1 MQKRG
6 NKALSIVLC
15 ALLMLTMA
23 MPALVAAAADA
34 QIVITN
40 EDGAEVTERLE
51 VKEFESIQLGYTTS
65 GDVPAGAYVTWE
77 SSQPLLA
84 GVDENGEVH
93 GYDFSKEAIVHQ
105 WLDENVR
112 VLPLIGDSLADS
124 ILQGIEDQGIDL
136 ADPAGIELLIKLVGE
151 LGGSFGESLAN
162 SLRETLDNMNIEI
175 TATLHAADGSVLAS
189 DTVEVVV
196 AQSTLDFASIYP
208 TAVHITNKN
217 SVPTTVAVGAT
228 VQLYGV
234 CTPVRLEQGIKWTM
248 GGTIFDTESGK
259 HATVSSDGLVTF
271 TSPGEVTVRL
281 NPESAAYAFVTDTIT
296 FNVVSPEELPVTSF
310 EITGETEIDEGE
322 TTQLAITNVQPAGA
336 YTGDLV
342 WESSDPTVAVVD
354 QSGVVTGLDGGSS
367 WTQLNR
373 KTNVTASIG
382 SVSRSVEVQVNK
394 NILNAV
400 ISGVEIV
407 GNANIPNNTTT
418 NYTMKVTPDRLNNSS
433 DVQREWGITEPL
445 TGEIVWATSETPADT
460 SIATLTADGALTP
473 KSSGIMTIHARA
485 TQGETVLETS
495 LTVNA
500 GNPITSFEI
509 YGDFGWTGRFTEGDT
524 VQLELRNI
532 QPADYDPAL
541 LDTVVWTSSDPTT
554 ISVDENGEITGMD
567 AGGSNPWDS
576 RDATITAT
584 IGGVSVSTHIT
595 VYGGVLSELVA
606 ASVTGSDYVIR
617 DFPISYT
624 ASYTPPRLD
633 VKDVHWGVPY
643 DDGSRPWEPDWDSTS
658 GNQQN
663 SVASV
668 DNNGTVTGLAAG
680 STTVWYFAHE
690 GLTSVDGSYVEATK
704 DITVVELEPESIT
717 ITAPTRTNY
726 VEGETELDL
735 TGLKV
740 ELNYSREAVS
750 QYYDTTG
757 WSDSDFTVEVTDYTV
772 GEINQSILDTEQYII
787 VTVTRAGTSYRGVFT
802 ITLESKKLT
811 DITLENPRYA
821 YNEGEYQL
829 DLEGLTVTANYSN
842 AASEQVTDYTVD
854 YSAFDPTLL
863 DVEQQ
868 IPVTYTHAGLS
879 ATATFPVIV
888 YGYPVVTV
896 DAGDYAGG
904 WTTGDVT
911 LSLSAT
917 HPMDGL
923 TYSYYTDSDPTWRTI
938 EGDTLVI
945 NTNSSDTYYFK
956 AVNSVGMESAVT
968 EPITVQRDDV
978 TPSFTLTPAVQELT
992 NMSYLVSVE
1001 NVNVGPSGIQSV
1013 TLNGEPI
1020 TDSYATFRVDQNGEY
1035 TVVMT
1040 ANNGLSSSQTLTVEN
1055 IDKEVPT
1062 VTEVTVEHKNSGGF
1076 ARFLNDLTFGLFF
1089 NEEVELTAAAEDTGV
1104 AGLDRIEYRFY
1115 NDETETY
1122 SEWQVYDDANK
1133 PTQLPDFR
1141 GYAEVRAYDRAGNVS
1156 AVYTSDGYVVDGT
1169 APTDLQV
1176 TALFDDEIYA
1186 DSTWVADDVEI
1197 TLESTA
1203 FSGIYEYQYRI
1214 DGGDWQSITG
1224 NTMTATEEGTHLYEF
1239 KAISNAA
1246 LESPVASLTV
1256 CIDRRQ
1262 PVIRVEFDGTFGRWT
1277 ADGAHFSF
1285 STEEES
1291 LSGITYYYSDGTG
1304 WYAFDGADL
1313 HLEENTNAVY
1323 AFKAVNGAGTESIVS
1338 DSYRVMI
1345 DTTEPDVILTPTV
1358 TDPTCVP
1365 YAVNIETVT
1374 GESGIESLEM
1384 DGADITGQSAVT
1396 VSENGNYLFTVTGG
1410 NGLQKTVLLVID
1422 NFYDPVLEISDIDIA
1437 QSVSGGVAAEDD
1449 SEFGSYYKEDAV
1461 VTINVNNTGA
1471 GEIKEIRYRLLDAD
1485 GTPTTDWLTYDETQK
1500 PQLTTGFKGYVEA
1513 QAFDTTGLVS
1523 EVYASEGVTVDTI
1536 APTAPV
1542 ITAANGDAAYAD
1554 SEWADGS
1561 VTLTVESSAFSGIS
1575 GYQYRVDGSDWQPL
1589 SGNTLTVTADGAH
1602 TYAFKAVSN
1611 ATLESE
1617 ASEEFTVRIDSETP
1631 ILQVGVDGA
1640 VGTKTE
1646 GPITFTLY
1654 TPNCLSDVTY
1664 YYNCGDGWVA
1674 LIGNT
1679 LTLTEETQAEYR
1691 FKAVNAAG
1699 KESYE
1704 SPVYAVHIEK
1714 EELKLIVPKDDGSTT
1729 ITVDRSGTTALLT
1742 GMTADTTVDAL
1753 RAQLQNEETQI
1764 RVLRNGVEL
1773 SDGELVGTGCVV
1785 QCVSVND
1792 PQTVYESVTVL
1803 LMGDV
1808 DGDGA
1813 VTQADYSAVA
1823 KAIFNPSAIADG
1835 VYSLAA
1841 DLNGDTVIDG
1851 FDLAQFDLVRSM
1863 SAVQA

>member
-1 MQKRG
+1 MQTRG
-6 NKALSIVLC
+6 NKALSVVLC

-23 MPALVAAAADA
+23 MPAFVAAAADA

-124 ILQGIEDQGIDL
+124 ILQTIEDQGIDL
-136 ADPAGIELLIKLVGE
+136 ADPADIELLITLVGTM
-151 LGGSFGESLAN
+151 GGSFGESLAN

-354 QSGVVTGLDGGSS
+354 QTGLVTGLDGGSS

-373 KTNVTASIG
+373 KTNVTAWIG

-500 GNPITSFEI
+500 GTPITSFEI
-509 YGDFGWTGRFTEGDT
+509 YGDFGWTGRFTEGDE

-541 LDTVVWTSSDPTT
+541 LDTVVWTSSDPTA
-554 ISVDENGEITGMD
+554 ISVDENGVITGMD

-690 GLTSVDGSYVEATK
+690 GLTSVDGSYAEATK

-787 VTVTRAGTSYRGVFT
+787 VTVTRAGKSYRGVFT

-811 DITLENPRYA
+811 DIPLENPRYA

-842 AASEQVTDYTVD
+842 AESEQVTDYTVD

-879 ATATFPVIV
+879 ATAYFPVIV

-1013 TLNGEPI
+1013 TLNGESV

-1035 TVVMT
+1035 TVVVT

-1122 SEWQVYDDANK
+1122 SEWQIYDDASK

-1141 GYAEVRAYDRAGNVS
+1141 GYAEVRTYDRAGNVS

-1224 NTMTATEEGTHLYEF
+1224 NTMAATEEGTHLYEF

-1246 LESPVASLTV
+1246 LESSVASLTV
-1256 CIDRRQ
+1256 CIDRQ
-1262 PVIRVEFDGTFGRWT
+1262 QAVIRVEFDGTFGRWT
-1277 ADGAHFSF
+1277 AGGAHFSF
-1285 STEEES
+1285 STEAES

-1304 WYAFDGADL
+1304 WHAFDGADL

-1345 DTTEPDVILTPTV
+1345 DTTEPDVVLTPTV

-1374 GESGIESLEM
+1374 GEWGIESLEM
-1384 DGADITGQSAVT
+1384 DGADITGKSSVT
-1396 VSENGNYLFTVTGG
+1396 VSENGYYLFTVTGG
-1410 NGLQKTVLLVID
+1410 NGLRKTELLVIN
-1422 NFYDPVLEISDIDIA
+1422 NFYTPVLEISDIDIA

-1449 SEFGSYYKEDAV
+1449 TEFGSYYKEDAV

-1485 GTPTTDWLTYDETQK
+1485 GTPTTDWLVYDETQK

-1523 EVYASEGVTVDTI
+1523 EVYVSEGVTVDTT

-1542 ITAANGDAAYAD
+1542 ITATNGDAAYAD
-1554 SEWADGS
+1554 GDWANGS

-1575 GYQYRVDGSDWQPL
+1575 GYLYRVDGGDWQPL
-1589 SGNTLTVTADGAH
+1589 SGNTLTATADGTH

-1617 ASEEFTVRIDSETP
+1617 ISEEFTVQIDSETP

-1664 YYNCGDGWVA
+1664 YYNCGDGWVR
-1674 LIGNT
+1674 LEGNT

-1714 EELKLIVPKDDGSTT
+1714 EELKLIVPKDDGFTT
-1729 ITVDRSGTTALLT
+1729 IVVDRSGTTAYLT
-1742 GMTADTTVDAL
+1742 GMTAGTTVDTL

-1773 SDGELVGTGCVV
+1773 SDDELVGTGCVV

-1813 VTQADYSAVA
+1813 ITQADYSAVS
-1823 KAIFNPSAIADG
+1823 KAMFNPSAIAEG
-1835 VYSLAA
+1835 VYRLAA
-1841 DLNGDTVIDG
+1841 DLNGDTVLDG

-1863 SAVQA
+1863 SAAQA

>member
-6 NKALSIVLC
+6 NKALSVVLC

-34 QIVITN
+34 QIVITD

-124 ILQGIEDQGIDL
+124 ILQTIEDQGIDL
-136 ADPAGIELLIKLVGE
+136 ADPADIELLITLVGTM
-151 LGGSFGESLAN
+151 GGSFGESLAN

-196 AQSTLDFASIYP
+196 TQSTLDFASIYP

-354 QSGVVTGLDGGSS
+354 QTGLVTGLDGGSS

-509 YGDFGWTGRFTEGDT
+509 YGDFGWTGRFTEGDE

-541 LDTVVWTSSDPTT
+541 LDTVVWTSSDPTA
-554 ISVDENGEITGMD
+554 ISVDENGVITGMD

-643 DDGSRPWEPDWDSTS
+643 DDGSRPWVPDWDSTS

-690 GLTSVDGSYVEATK
+690 GLTSVDGSYAEATK

-787 VTVTRAGTSYRGVFT
+787 VTVTRAGKSYRGVFT

-992 NMSYLVSVE
+992 NTSYLVSVE

-1013 TLNGEPI
+1013 TLNGEPV

-1035 TVVMT
+1035 TVVVT

-1122 SEWQVYDDANK
+1122 SEWQVYDDASK

-1214 DGGDWQSITG
+1214 DGGEWQSITG
-1224 NTMTATEEGTHLYEF
+1224 NTMAATEEGTHLYEF

-1256 CIDRRQ
+1256 CIDRQQ

-1285 STEEES
+1285 STEAES

-1345 DTTEPDVILTPTV
+1345 DTTEPDVVLTPTV

-1396 VSENGNYLFTVTGG
+1396 VSENGYYLFTVTGG
-1410 NGLQKTVLLVID
+1410 NGLRKTELLVIN
-1422 NFYDPVLEISDIDIA
+1422 NFYTPVLEISDIDIA
-1437 QSVSGGVAAEDD
+1437 QSISGGTAAQDD

-1461 VTINVNNTGA
+1461 VTIDVNNTGA
-1471 GEIKEIRYRLLDAD
+1471 GEIEEIRYRLLDAD
-1485 GTPTTDWLTYDETQK
+1485 GTPTTDWLVYDETQK

-1523 EVYASEGVTVDTI
+1523 EVYVSEGVTVDTT
-1536 APTAPV
+1536 APTAPA
-1542 ITAANGDAAYAD
+1542 ITATNGDAAYAD
-1554 SEWADGS
+1554 GDWANGS

-1575 GYQYRVDGSDWQPL
+1575 GYLYRVDGGDWQPL
-1589 SGNTLTVTADGAH
+1589 SGNTLTATADGTH

-1617 ASEEFTVRIDSETP
+1617 MSEEFTVQIDSETP

-1664 YYNCGDGWVA
+1664 YYNCGDGWMR
-1674 LIGNT
+1674 LEGNT

-1714 EELKLIVPKDDGSTT
+1714 EELKLIVPKEDGSTT
-1729 ITVDRSGTTALLT
+1729 IVVDRSGTTALLT
-1742 GMTADTTVDAL
+1742 GMTADTTVEAL

-1773 SDGELVGTGCVV
+1773 SDDELVGTGCVV

-1813 VTQADYSAVA
+1813 VTQADYSAVS
-1823 KAIFNPSAIADG
+1823 KAMFNPSAIAEG
-1835 VYSLAA
+1835 VYRLAA
-1841 DLNGDTVIDG
+1841 DLNGDTVLDG

-1863 SAVQA
+1863 SAAQA

>member
-1 MQKRG
+1 MQTRG
-6 NKALSIVLC
+6 NKALSVVLC

-23 MPALVAAAADA
+23 MPAFVAAAADA
-34 QIVITN
+34 QIVITD

-124 ILQGIEDQGIDL
+124 ILQTIEDQGIDL
-136 ADPAGIELLIKLVGE
+136 SDPADIELLITLVGTM
-151 LGGSFGESLAN
+151 GGSFGESLAN

-407 GNANIPNNTTT
+407 GNSNIPNNTTT

-445 TGEIVWATSETPADT
+445 TGEIVWATADVPADT

-541 LDTVVWTSSDPTT
+541 LDTVVWTSSDPTA

-690 GLTSVDGSYVEATK
+690 GLTSIDGSYVEATK

-717 ITAPTRTNY
+717 ITAPTRMNY

-740 ELNYSREAVS
+740 ELNYSREDVS

-879 ATATFPVIV
+879 ATAYFPVIV

-917 HPMDGL
+917 HPMNGL

-1122 SEWQVYDDANK
+1122 SEWQVYDDASK

-1214 DGGDWQSITG
+1214 DGGEWQSITG
-1224 NTMTATEEGTHLYEF
+1224 NTMAATEEGTHLYEF

-1256 CIDRRQ
+1256 CIDRQQ

-1285 STEEES
+1285 STEAES

-1345 DTTEPDVILTPTV
+1345 DTTEPDVVLTPTV

-1384 DGADITGQSAVT
+1384 DGADITGKSSVT
-1396 VSENGNYLFTVTGG
+1396 VSENGYYLFTVTGG
-1410 NGLQKTVLLVID
+1410 NGLRKTELLVIN
-1422 NFYDPVLEISDIDIA
+1422 NFYTPVLEISDIDIA
-1437 QSVSGGVAAEDD
+1437 QSVSGGTAAQDD

-1485 GTPTTDWLTYDETQK
+1485 GTPTTDWLVYDETQK

-1523 EVYASEGVTVDTI
+1523 EVYVSEGVTVDSV

-1542 ITAANGDAAYAD
+1542 ITATNGDAAYAD
-1554 SEWADGS
+1554 GDWADGS

-1575 GYQYRVDGSDWQPL
+1575 GYLYRVDGGDWQPL
-1589 SGNTLTVTADGAH
+1589 SGNTLTATADGTH

-1617 ASEEFTVRIDSETP
+1617 ISEEFTVQIDSETP

-1664 YYNCGDGWVA
+1664 YYNCGDGWMR
-1674 LIGNT
+1674 LEGNT

-1714 EELKLIVPKDDGSTT
+1714 EELKLIVPKEDGSTT
-1729 ITVDRSGTTALLT
+1729 IVVDRSGTTAYLT
-1742 GMTADTTVDAL
+1742 GMTAGTTVEAL

-1773 SDGELVGTGCVV
+1773 SDDELVGTGCVV

-1813 VTQADYSAVA
+1813 VTQADYSAVS
-1823 KAIFNPSAIADG
+1823 KAMFNPSAIAEG
-1835 VYSLAA
+1835 VYRLAA
-1841 DLNGDTVIDG
+1841 DLNGDTVLDG

-1863 SAVQA
+1863 SAAQA

>member
-6 NKALSIVLC
+6 NKALSVVLC

-34 QIVITN
+34 QIVITD

-124 ILQGIEDQGIDL
+124 ILQTIEDQGIDL
-136 ADPAGIELLIKLVGE
+136 SDPADIELLITLVGTM
-151 LGGSFGESLAN
+151 GGSFGESLAN

-336 YTGDLV
+336 YTGDLI
-342 WESSDPTVAVVD
+342 WTSADPTVAVVD
-354 QSGVVTGLDGGSS
+354 QTGLVTGLDGGSS

-407 GNANIPNNTTT
+407 GNSNIPNNTTT

-509 YGDFGWTGRFTEGDT
+509 YGDFGWTGRFTEGDE

-541 LDTVVWTSSDPTT
+541 LDTVVWTSSDPTA

-690 GLTSVDGSYVEATK
+690 GLTSVDGSYAEATK

-879 ATATFPVIV
+879 ATAYFPVIV

-917 HPMDGL
+917 HPMNGL

-1013 TLNGEPI
+1013 TLNGESV

-1035 TVVMT
+1035 TVVVT

-1122 SEWQVYDDANK
+1122 SEWQVYDDASK

-1214 DGGDWQSITG
+1214 DGGEWQSITG
-1224 NTMTATEEGTHLYEF
+1224 NTMAATEEGTHLYEF

-1256 CIDRRQ
+1256 CIDRQQ

-1285 STEEES
+1285 STEAES

-1345 DTTEPDVILTPTV
+1345 DTTEPDVVLTPTV

-1396 VSENGNYLFTVTGG
+1396 VSENGYYLFTVTGG
-1410 NGLQKTVLLVID
+1410 NGLRKTELLVIN
-1422 NFYDPVLEISDIDIA
+1422 NFYTPVLEISDIDIA
-1437 QSVSGGVAAEDD
+1437 QSISGGTAAQDD

-1461 VTINVNNTGA
+1461 VTIDVNNTGA
-1471 GEIKEIRYRLLDAD
+1471 GEIEEIRYRLLDAD
-1485 GTPTTDWLTYDETQK
+1485 GTPTTDWLVYDETQK

-1523 EVYASEGVTVDTI
+1523 EVYVSEGVTVDTT
-1536 APTAPV
+1536 APTAPA
-1542 ITAANGDAAYAD
+1542 ITATNGDAAYAD
-1554 SEWADGS
+1554 GDWANGS

-1575 GYQYRVDGSDWQPL
+1575 GYLYRVDGGDWQPL
-1589 SGNTLTVTADGAH
+1589 SGNTLTATADGTH

-1617 ASEEFTVRIDSETP
+1617 MSEEFTVQIDSETP

-1729 ITVDRSGTTALLT
+1729 IVVDRSGTTALLA
-1742 GMTADTTVDAL
+1742 GMTAGTTVDAL

-1764 RVLRNGVEL
+1764 RVLRDGVEL

-1813 VTQADYSAVA
+1813 VTQADYSAVS
-1823 KAIFNPSAIADG
+1823 KAMFNPSAIAEG
-1835 VYSLAA
+1835 VYRLAA
-1841 DLNGDTVIDG
+1841 DLNGDTVLDG
-1851 FDLAQFDLVRSM
+1851 FDLAQFDLERSM
-1863 SAVQA
+1863 SAAQA

>member
-6 NKALSIVLC
+6 SKALSIVLC

-124 ILQGIEDQGIDL
+124 ILQTIEDQGIDL
-136 ADPAGIELLIKLVGE
+136 ADPADIELLITLVGTM
-151 LGGSFGESLAN
+151 GGSFGESLAN

-373 KTNVTASIG
+373 KTNVTASIDG
-382 SVSRSVEVQVNK
+382 VSRSVEVQVNK

-541 LDTVVWTSSDPTT
+541 LDTVVWTSSDPTA

-643 DDGSRPWEPDWDSTS
+643 DDGSRPWEPDWNSTS

-690 GLTSVDGSYVEATK
+690 GLTSIDGSYVEATK

-787 VTVTRAGTSYRGVFT
+787 VTVTRAGKSYRGVFT

-879 ATATFPVIV
+879 ATAYFPVIV

-896 DAGDYAGG
+896 DAGEYTGG

-1122 SEWQVYDDANK
+1122 SEWQVYDDASK
-1133 PTQLPDFR
+1133 PTQLPNFR

-1214 DGGDWQSITG
+1214 DGGEWQSITG

-1437 QSVSGGVAAEDD
+1437 QSISGGVAAEDD

-1485 GTPTTDWLTYDETQK
+1485 GTPTTDWLVYDETQK

-1523 EVYASEGVTVDTI
+1523 EVYVSEGVTVDTT

-1542 ITAANGDAAYAD
+1542 ITATNGDAAYSD
-1554 SEWADGS
+1554 GDWANGS

-1575 GYQYRVDGSDWQPL
+1575 GYLYRVDGGDWQPL
-1589 SGNTLTVTADGAH
+1589 SGNTLTATADGTH

-1617 ASEEFTVRIDSETP
+1617 ISEEFTVQIDSETP

-1664 YYNCGDGWVA
+1664 YYNCGDGWMR
-1674 LIGNT
+1674 LEGNT

-1714 EELKLIVPKDDGSTT
+1714 EELKLIVPKEDGSTT
-1729 ITVDRSGTTALLT
+1729 IVVDRSGTTALLT
-1742 GMTADTTVDAL
+1742 GMTADTTVEAL

-1764 RVLRNGVEL
+1764 RVLRDGVEL
-1773 SDGELVGTGCVV
+1773 SDDELVGTGCVV

-1813 VTQADYSAVA
+1813 ITQADYSAVS
-1823 KAIFNPSAIADG
+1823 KAMFNPSAIAEG
-1835 VYSLAA
+1835 VYRLAA
-1841 DLNGDTVIDG
+1841 DLNGDTVLDG

-1863 SAVQA
+1863 SAAQA

>member
-34 QIVITN
+34 QIVITD

-124 ILQGIEDQGIDL
+124 ILQTIEDQGIDL
-136 ADPAGIELLIKLVGE
+136 ADPADIELLITLVGTM
-151 LGGSFGESLAN
+151 GGSFGESLAN

-354 QSGVVTGLDGGSS
+354 QTGLVTGLDGGSS

-445 TGEIVWATSETPADT
+445 TGEIVWATADVPADT

-541 LDTVVWTSSDPTT
+541 LENVIWTSSNPSA

-1122 SEWQVYDDANK
+1122 SEWQVYDDASK
-1133 PTQLPDFR
+1133 PTQLPDLR

-1214 DGGDWQSITG
+1214 DGGEWQSITG
-1224 NTMTATEEGTHLYEF
+1224 NTMAATEEGTHLYEF

-1256 CIDRRQ
+1256 CIDRQQ

-1285 STEEES
+1285 STEAES

-1345 DTTEPDVILTPTV
+1345 DTTEPDVVLTPTV

-1396 VSENGNYLFTVTGG
+1396 VSENGYYLFTVTGG
-1410 NGLQKTVLLVID
+1410 NGLRKTELLVIN
-1422 NFYDPVLEISDIDIA
+1422 NFYTPVLEISDIDIA
-1437 QSVSGGVAAEDD
+1437 QSISGGTAAQDD

-1461 VTINVNNTGA
+1461 VTIDVNNTGA
-1471 GEIKEIRYRLLDAD
+1471 GEIEEIRYRLLDAD
-1485 GTPTTDWLTYDETQK
+1485 GTPTTDWLVYDETQK

-1523 EVYASEGVTVDTI
+1523 EVYVSEGVTVDTT
-1536 APTAPV
+1536 APTAPA
-1542 ITAANGDAAYAD
+1542 ITATNGDAAYAD
-1554 SEWADGS
+1554 GDWANGS

-1575 GYQYRVDGSDWQPL
+1575 GYLYRVDGGDWQPL
-1589 SGNTLTVTADGAH
+1589 SGNTLTATADGTH

-1617 ASEEFTVRIDSETP
+1617 ISEEFTVQIDSETP

-1664 YYNCGDGWVA
+1664 YYNCGDGWMR
-1674 LIGNT
+1674 LEGNT

-1729 ITVDRSGTTALLT
+1729 IVVDRSGTTAYLT
-1742 GMTADTTVDAL
+1742 GMTADTTVDTL

-1764 RVLRNGVEL
+1764 RVLRDGVEL
-1773 SDGELVGTGCVV
+1773 SDDELVGTGCVV

-1813 VTQADYSAVA
+1813 VTQADYSAVS
-1823 KAIFNPSAIADG
+1823 KAMFNPSAIAEG
-1835 VYSLAA
+1835 VYRLAA
-1841 DLNGDTVIDG
+1841 DLNGDTVLDG

-1863 SAVQA
+1863 SAAQA

>member
-6 NKALSIVLC
+6 NKALSVVLC

-34 QIVITN
+34 QIVITD

-124 ILQGIEDQGIDL
+124 ILQTIEDQGIDL
-136 ADPAGIELLIKLVGE
+136 SDPADIELLITLVGTM
-151 LGGSFGESLAN
+151 GGSFGESLAN

-336 YTGDLV
+336 YTGDLI
-342 WESSDPTVAVVD
+342 WTSADPTVAVVD

-445 TGEIVWATSETPADT
+445 TGEIVWATADVPADT
-460 SIATLTADGALTP
+460 SIATLTADGTLTP

-541 LDTVVWTSSDPTT
+541 LENVIWTSSNPSA

-690 GLTSVDGSYVEATK
+690 GLTSVDGSYAEATK

-879 ATATFPVIV
+879 ATAYFPVIV

-896 DAGDYAGG
+896 DAGEYTGG

-911 LSLSAT
+911 LTLSAT

-992 NMSYLVSVE
+992 NTSYLVSVE

-1013 TLNGEPI
+1013 TLNGEPV

-1035 TVVMT
+1035 TVVVT

-1122 SEWQVYDDANK
+1122 SEWQVYDDASK

-1214 DGGDWQSITG
+1214 DGGEWQSITG
-1224 NTMTATEEGTHLYEF
+1224 NTMAATEEGTHLYEF

-1256 CIDRRQ
+1256 CIDRQQ

-1285 STEEES
+1285 STEAES

-1345 DTTEPDVILTPTV
+1345 DTTEPDVVLTPTV

-1396 VSENGNYLFTVTGG
+1396 VSENGYYLFTVTGG
-1410 NGLQKTVLLVID
+1410 NGLRKTELLVIN
-1422 NFYDPVLEISDIDIA
+1422 NFYTPVLEISDIDIA
-1437 QSVSGGVAAEDD
+1437 QSISGGTAAQDD

-1461 VTINVNNTGA
+1461 VTIDVNNTGA
-1471 GEIKEIRYRLLDAD
+1471 GEIEEIRYRLLDAD
-1485 GTPTTDWLTYDETQK
+1485 GTPTTDWLVYDETQK

-1523 EVYASEGVTVDTI
+1523 EVYVSEGVTVDTT
-1536 APTAPV
+1536 APTAPA
-1542 ITAANGDAAYAD
+1542 ITATNGDAAYAD
-1554 SEWADGS
+1554 GDWANGS

-1575 GYQYRVDGSDWQPL
+1575 GYLYRVDGGDWQPL
-1589 SGNTLTVTADGAH
+1589 SGNTLTATADGTH

-1617 ASEEFTVRIDSETP
+1617 MSEEFTVQIDSETP

-1664 YYNCGDGWVA
+1664 YYNCGDGWMR
-1674 LIGNT
+1674 LEGNT

-1714 EELKLIVPKDDGSTT
+1714 EELKLIVPKEDGSTT
-1729 ITVDRSGTTALLT
+1729 IVVDRSGTTALLT
-1742 GMTADTTVDAL
+1742 GMTADTTVEAL

-1773 SDGELVGTGCVV
+1773 SDDELVGTGCVV

-1813 VTQADYSAVA
+1813 VTQADYSAVS
-1823 KAIFNPSAIADG
+1823 KAMFNPSAIAEG
-1835 VYSLAA
+1835 VYRLAA
-1841 DLNGDTVIDG
+1841 DLNGDTVLDG

-1863 SAVQA
+1863 SAAQA

>member
-6 NKALSIVLC
+6 NKALSVVLC

-34 QIVITN
+34 QIVITD

-124 ILQGIEDQGIDL
+124 ILQTIEDYGIDL
-136 ADPAGIELLIKLVGE
+136 ADPADIELLITLVGE
-151 LGGSFGESLAN
+151 MGGSFGESLAN

-234 CTPVRLEQGIKWTM
+234 CTPVRLGEGVKWTM

-336 YTGDLV
+336 YTGDLT
-342 WESSDPTVAVVD
+342 WTSADPTVAVVD
-354 QSGVVTGLDGGSS
+354 QTGLVTGLDGGSS

-373 KTNVTASIG
+373 KTNVTASIDG
-382 SVSRSVEVQVNK
+382 VSRSVEVQVNK

-418 NYTMKVTPDRLNNSS
+418 NYTMKITPDRLNNSS

-445 TGEIVWATSETPADT
+445 TGEIVWATAETPADT

-473 KSSGIMTIHARA
+473 KSSGIMTIYARA

-541 LDTVVWTSSDPTT
+541 LDTVVWTSSDPTA
-554 ISVDENGEITGMD
+554 ISVNENGVITGMD

-663 SVASV
+663 SIASV
-668 DNNGTVTGLAAG
+668 DNNGMVTGLAAG

-690 GLTSVDGSYVEATK
+690 GLTGIDGTYVEASK
-704 DITVVELEPESIT
+704 DITVVELEPENLT
-717 ITAPTRTNY
+717 LTAPTRTNY

-750 QYYDTTG
+750 QYYDTTD
-757 WSDSDFTVEVTDYTV
+757 WADSDFTVEVTDYTV

-787 VTVTRAGTSYRGVFT
+787 VTVTRAGKSYRGVFT

-917 HPMDGL
+917 HPMNGL

-1020 TDSYATFRVDQNGEY
+1020 TDSYATFRVDHNGEY

-1115 NDETETY
+1115 DDETKTY
-1122 SEWQVYDDANK
+1122 SEWQVYDDASK

-1176 TALFDDEIYA
+1176 TALFNDEVYT
-1186 DSTWVADDVEI
+1186 DSTWVADDVTI

-1214 DGGDWQSITG
+1214 DGGDWKPIAG
-1224 NTMTATEEGTHLYEF
+1224 NTMAATEEGTHLYEF

-1246 LESPVASLTV
+1246 LESSVASLTV
-1256 CIDRRQ
+1256 CIDRQQ
-1262 PVIRVEFDGTFGRWT
+1262 PVIRVAFDGTFGRWT
-1277 ADGAHFSF
+1277 AGGAHFSF

-1291 LSGITYYYSDGTG
+1291 LSGITYYYSDGTE
-1304 WYAFDGADL
+1304 WHAFDGADL

-1345 DTTEPDVILTPTV
+1345 DTTEPDVVLTPTV

-1365 YAVNIETVT
+1365 YEVTIETVT
-1374 GESGIESLEM
+1374 GESGVESLEM
-1384 DGADITGQSAVT
+1384 DGADITGKSSVT
-1396 VSENGNYLFTVTGG
+1396 VSENGYYLFTVTGG
-1410 NGLQKTVLLVID
+1410 NGLRKTELLVIN
-1422 NFYDPVLEISDIDIA
+1422 NFYTPVLEISDIDIA
-1437 QSVSGGVAAEDD
+1437 QSISGGTAAQDD

-1471 GEIKEIRYRLLDAD
+1471 GEIEEIRYRLLDAD
-1485 GTPTTDWLTYDETQK
+1485 GTPTTEWLVYDETQK

-1523 EVYASEGVTVDTI
+1523 EVYVSEGVTVDTT

-1542 ITAANGDAAYAD
+1542 ITATNGDAAYAD
-1554 SEWADGS
+1554 GDWANGS

-1575 GYQYRVDGSDWQPL
+1575 GYLYRVDGGDWQPL
-1589 SGNTLTVTADGAH
+1589 SGNTLTATADGTH

-1617 ASEEFTVRIDSETP
+1617 ISEEFTVQIDSETP

-1664 YYNCGDGWVA
+1664 YYNCGDGWMR
-1674 LIGNT
+1674 LEGNT

-1714 EELKLIVPKDDGSTT
+1714 EELKLIVPKEDGSTT
-1729 ITVDRSGTTALLT
+1729 IVVDRSGTTALLT
-1742 GMTADTTVDAL
+1742 GMTADTTVEAL

-1813 VTQADYSAVA
+1813 ITQADYSAVS
-1823 KAIFNPSAIADG
+1823 KAMFNPSAIADG

-1863 SAVQA
+1863 SAAQA

>member
-34 QIVITN
+34 QIVITD
-40 EDGAEVTERLE
+40 EDGVEVTERLE
-51 VKEFESIQLGYTTS
+51 VQEYRNIQLGYTTS
-65 GDVPAGAYVTWE
+65 GDVPEGAYVTWE
-77 SSQPLLA
+77 SNLPLLA
-84 GVDENGEVH
+84 GVDENGKVT
-93 GYDFSKEAIVHQ
+93 GYDYSKEAIITQ
-105 WLDENVR
+105 WIDENIR
-112 VLPLIGDSLADS
+112 SLPLVGESMADS
-124 ILQGIEDQGIDL
+124 IMSDIEETCEQMGVDL
-136 ADPAGIELLIKLVGE
+136 ADLNNDMIVSIVRIAAGDT
-151 LGGSFGESLAN
+151 LADG
-162 SLRETLDNMNIEI
+162 LQAALDNMNVKI
-175 TATLHAADGSVLAS
+175 TATLHAADGSVLAT

-196 AQSTLDFASIYP
+196 TESLIADIAP
-208 TAVHITNKN
+208 TGVHITNKN

-248 GGTIFDTESGK
+248 GATIFDTESGR
-259 HATVSSDGLVTF
+259 HANVSDDGLVTF
-271 TSPGEVTVRL
+271 TSAGTVTVRL
-281 NPESAAYAFVTDTIT
+281 NPESALYAAFTDTIT
-296 FNVVSPEELPVTSF
+296 FTVVDPSELPVESF
-310 EITGETEIDEGE
+310 DIVGETTIDEGE
-322 TTQLAITNVQPAGA
+322 TTQLSIDNLLPAGA
-336 YTGDLV
+336 YTGSLV
-342 WESSDPTVAVVD
+342 WESSDPSVAVVD
-354 QSGVVTGLDGGSS
+354 QTGLVTGLDGGSGIFE
-367 WTQLNR
+367 LNR
-373 KTNVTASIG
+373 KTTITASIDG
-382 SVSRSVEVQVNK
+382 VSRSVEVQVNK

-407 GNANIPNNTTT
+407 GNANIPNNTTA
-418 NYTMKVTPDRLNNSS
+418 NYTMKITPDRLNNSS
-433 DVQREWGITEPL
+433 DVQREWGITDPL
-445 TGEIVWATSETPADT
+445 TGEVVWATADTPADT
-460 SIATLTADGALTP
+460 NVATMTTDGALTP

-541 LDTVVWTSSDPTT
+541 LDTVVWTSSDPTA
-554 ISVDENGEITGMD
+554 ISVDENGVITGMD

-606 ASVTGSDYVIR
+606 ASVTGNDYVIR

-643 DDGSRPWEPDWDSTS
+643 DDGSRPWEPDWNSTS

-690 GLTSVDGSYVEATK
+690 GLTSIDGSYVEATK
-704 DITVVELEPESIT
+704 DITVVELEPENLT
-717 ITAPTRTNY
+717 VTVPTRTNY

-750 QYYDTTG
+750 QYYDTTD
-757 WSDSDFTVEVTDYTV
+757 WADSDFTVEVTDYTV

-787 VTVTRAGTSYRGVFT
+787 VTVTRAGKSYRGVFT

-879 ATATFPVIV
+879 ATAYFPVIV

-896 DAGDYAGG
+896 DAGEYTGG

-911 LSLSAT
+911 LTLSAT

-1035 TVVMT
+1035 TVVVT

-1122 SEWQVYDDANK
+1122 SEWLVYDDASK

-1224 NTMTATEEGTHLYEF
+1224 NTIAATEEGTHLYEF

-1277 ADGAHFSF
+1277 AGGAHFSF
-1285 STEEES
+1285 STEAES

-1365 YAVNIETVT
+1365 YEVTIETVT
-1374 GESGIESLEM
+1374 GESGVESLEM

-1396 VSENGNYLFTVTGG
+1396 VSENGYYLFTVTGG
-1410 NGLQKTVLLVID
+1410 NGLRKTELLVIN
-1422 NFYDPVLEISDIDIA
+1422 NFYTPVLEISDIDIA
-1437 QSVSGGVAAEDD
+1437 QSVSGGVAAQDD

-1485 GTPTTDWLTYDETQK
+1485 GTPTTDWLVYDETQK
-1500 PQLTTGFKGYVEA
+1500 PQLTTGFKGCVEA

-1523 EVYASEGVTVDTI
+1523 EVYVSEGVTVDTT

-1542 ITAANGDAAYAD
+1542 ITATNGDAAYAD
-1554 SEWADGS
+1554 GDWANGS

-1575 GYQYRVDGSDWQPL
+1575 GYLYRVDGGDWQPL
-1589 SGNTLTVTADGAH
+1589 SGNTLTATADGTH

-1617 ASEEFTVRIDSETP
+1617 ISEEFTVQIDSETP

-1742 GMTADTTVDAL
+1742 GMTAGTTVDAL

-1773 SDGELVGTGCVV
+1773 SDDELVGTGCVV

-1813 VTQADYSAVA
+1813 ITQADYSAVS
-1823 KAIFNPSAIADG
+1823 KAMFNPSAIAEG

-1841 DLNGDTVIDG
+1841 DLNGDTVLDG

-1863 SAVQA
+1863 SAAQA

>member
-6 NKALSIVLC
+6 NKALSVVLC

-34 QIVITN
+34 QIVITD

-124 ILQGIEDQGIDL
+124 ILQTIEDQGIDL
-136 ADPAGIELLIKLVGE
+136 ADPADIELLITLVGTM
-151 LGGSFGESLAN
+151 GGSFGESLAN

-196 AQSTLDFASIYP
+196 TQSTLDFASIYP

-354 QSGVVTGLDGGSS
+354 QTGLVTGLDGGSS

-509 YGDFGWTGRFTEGDT
+509 YGDFGWTGRFTEGDE

-541 LDTVVWTSSDPTT
+541 LDTVVWTSSDPTA
-554 ISVDENGEITGMD
+554 ISVDENGVITGMD

-690 GLTSVDGSYVEATK
+690 GLTSVDGSYAEATK

-787 VTVTRAGTSYRGVFT
+787 VTVTRAGKSYRGVFT

-1122 SEWQVYDDANK
+1122 SEWQVYDDASK

-1214 DGGDWQSITG
+1214 DGGEWQSITG
-1224 NTMTATEEGTHLYEF
+1224 NTMAATEEGTHLYEF

-1256 CIDRRQ
+1256 CIDRQQ

-1285 STEEES
+1285 STEAES

-1345 DTTEPDVILTPTV
+1345 DTTEPDVVLTPTV

-1396 VSENGNYLFTVTGG
+1396 VSENGYYLFTVTGG
-1410 NGLQKTVLLVID
+1410 NGLRKTELLVIN
-1422 NFYDPVLEISDIDIA
+1422 NFYTPVLEISDIDIA
-1437 QSVSGGVAAEDD
+1437 QSISGGTAAQDD

-1461 VTINVNNTGA
+1461 VTIDVNNTGA
-1471 GEIKEIRYRLLDAD
+1471 GEIEEIRYRLLDAD
-1485 GTPTTDWLTYDETQK
+1485 GTPTTDWLVYDETQK

-1523 EVYASEGVTVDTI
+1523 EVYVSEGVTVDTT
-1536 APTAPV
+1536 APTAPA
-1542 ITAANGDAAYAD
+1542 ITATNGDAAYAD
-1554 SEWADGS
+1554 GDWANGS

-1575 GYQYRVDGSDWQPL
+1575 GYLYRVDGGDWQPL
-1589 SGNTLTVTADGAH
+1589 SGNTLTATADGTH

-1617 ASEEFTVRIDSETP
+1617 ISEEFTVQIDSETP

-1729 ITVDRSGTTALLT
+1729 IVVDRSGTTAYLT
-1742 GMTADTTVDAL
+1742 GMTADTTVDTL

-1764 RVLRNGVEL
+1764 RVLRDGVEL
-1773 SDGELVGTGCVV
+1773 SDDELVGTGCVV

-1813 VTQADYSAVA
+1813 VTQADYSAVS
-1823 KAIFNPSAIADG
+1823 KAMFNPSAIAEG
-1835 VYSLAA
+1835 VYRLAA
-1841 DLNGDTVIDG
+1841 DLNGDTVLDG

-1863 SAVQA
+1863 SAAQA